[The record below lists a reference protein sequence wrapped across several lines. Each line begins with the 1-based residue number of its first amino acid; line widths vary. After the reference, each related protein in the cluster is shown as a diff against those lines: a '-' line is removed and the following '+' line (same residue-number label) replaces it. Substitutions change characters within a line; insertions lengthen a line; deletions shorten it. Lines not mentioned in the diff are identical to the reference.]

1 MNRSARTVI
10 SGSAIV
16 LRGNDIDTDRVMPAR
31 FLRAIT
37 FDGLEAHIFE
47 DDRTSLRED
56 GATHPFDDPARRHAR
71 ILMVDANF
79 GCGSSRE
86 HAPQA
91 IVRWG
96 IQAVV
101 GESFAEIFF
110 GNAVAIGLPCVT
122 AARAELT
129 PLIDAAA
136 RDAAAAFTV
145 DLTARTVT
153 GAGLTATGRIP
164 DSARNA
170 LITGQWDATSLLL
183 ERYDEVERLV
193 ATLPYAR
200 AFKE

>member
-1 MNRSARTVI
+1 MTSSARTVI
-10 SGSAIV
+10 AGSAIV

-47 DDRTSLRED
+47 DDRKSLRGQ
-56 GATHPFDDPARRHAR
+56 GAIHPFDDPARRHAR

-122 AARAELT
+122 IARADLT
-129 PLIDAAA
+129 RIVEAAE
-136 RDAAAAFTV
+136 RAAHAIFTV
-145 DLTARTVT
+145 DLQSRTVSGAGITAAATMPDTAR
-153 GAGLTATGRIP
+153 GALV
-164 DSARNA
+164 
-170 LITGQWDATSLLL
+170 TGQWDATSQLL
-183 ERYDEVERLV
+183 ERYADVERV
-193 ATLPYAR
+193 ANALPYTR
-200 AFKE
+200 GFEG

>member
-1 MNRSARTVI
+1 MTTSARIIIT
-10 SGSAIV
+10 GRAIV

-37 FDGLEAHIFE
+37 FEGLEAHLFE
-47 DDRTSLRED
+47 DDRTSQRAQ
-56 GATHPFDDPARRHAR
+56 GAMHPFDDPARRHSR

-91 IVRWG
+91 IARWG

-122 AARAELT
+122 VARADLT
-129 PLIDAAA
+129 RLMQAAADDAATT
-136 RDAAAAFTV
+136 FTV
-145 DLTARTVT
+145 DLNARSVG
-153 GAGLTATGRIP
+153 GAGIEAPARIP
-164 DSARNA
+164 DTAREG
-170 LITGQWDATSLLL
+170 LVTGQWDATSLLL
-183 ERYDEVERLV
+183 DHYEQVERV
-193 ATLPYAR
+193 AAALPYVR
-200 AFKE
+200 EFR